1 MTAPP
6 QTVEVRITRELDTP
20 GERIRIDLRVGG
32 RYELTMIRRDT
43 GARHR

>member
-6 QTVEVRITRELDTP
+6 QTVEVRITRELEAP
-20 GERIRIDLRVGG
+20 GERIRVDLRLGG

-43 GARHR
+43 GAWHR